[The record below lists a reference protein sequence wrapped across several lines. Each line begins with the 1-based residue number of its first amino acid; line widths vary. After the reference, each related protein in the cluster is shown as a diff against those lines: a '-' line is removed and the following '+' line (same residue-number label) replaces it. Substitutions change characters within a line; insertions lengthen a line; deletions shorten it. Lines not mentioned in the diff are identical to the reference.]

1 MPIMIPDEIS
11 TDTPESE
18 KIIFETLKHTDYA
31 GARDWVVFH
40 SVHVDFPPGTAT
52 PREIDFVI
60 LNRRYC
66 SVICLEVKGGYYN
79 VSKRQ
84 WYRASSKTPL
94 NSPPPDQAVTAMYN
108 LKNAHFSSQKTL
120 SLGCAVAFTDV
131 NISGDMPKSLA
142 LLIGADDA
150 RDHVELS
157 KRLEDYAEKLSVK
170 NGDDLQAQIDL
181 ENLQSE
187 LEGNVVMEPRL
198 RPDTIFRQDLETLRP
213 QLLRLTAEQKSSL
226 DIARLNPRCVFDGAA
241 GTGKTVLA
249 MELARQHCEA
259 GETVALLCSNPILN
273 DRFRRWA
280 DKLSNASSGTV
291 VAGTPV
297 TLPFTVFKE
306 NRDLMA
312 KHRQRRKDSPDLEKS
327 LKFGQLDSKWEKFID
342 ETVQDLGQKG
352 FFDYLI
358 VDEAQ
363 NLCDEM
369 FLKLMNALLKDG
381 LADGRWAMFGDF
393 VNQNIVSRDLKG
405 MDMLDKFYPARA
417 SLQTNCRNTHEIAA
431 AVAKFVDINSPPISG
446 VHGPLVQLEYFGD
459 QTDLGNFLERLVDSL
474 KGRDFQSQQ
483 IILLSYDTGE
493 EFDTERRYGGWSL
506 KNIDR
511 ESAKGK
517 DPILVQGGQDNT
529 LRYSDVYDFQ
539 GLESEVAILVLP
551 VTKRMAH
558 LAGSVVLPNFDH
570 MRKVLYIGMSR
581 AKAMLII
588 VADERYKRF
597 LEPPGL

>member
-18 KIIFETLKHTDYA
+18 KIIFETLKHSDYA
-31 GARDWVVFH
+31 GARDWVVFP
-40 SVHVDFPPGTAT
+40 SVHVEAHPGTIKV
-52 PREIDFVI
+52 RQIDFVI
-60 LNRRYC
+60 LNRKYC
-66 SVICLEVKGGYYN
+66 SVICLEVKGGNYSVN
-79 VSKRQ
+79 KRK
-84 WYRASSKTPL
+84 WYREPYTNPL
-94 NSPPPDQAVTAMYN
+94 DSPPPNQVETAMYA
-108 LKNAHFSSQKTL
+108 LKNAHFSNRGSL

-131 NISGDMPKSLA
+131 NISGDLPKSLA
-142 LLIGADDA
+142 LLIGTDTA
-150 RDHVELS
+150 RDPVELC
-157 KRLEDYAEKLSVK
+157 KHLEDYAKRLRDDLQR
-170 NGDDLQAQIDL
+170 NDLNDLQAQIDL

-187 LEGNVVMEPRL
+187 LEGNMVMEPRL
-198 RPDTIFRQDLETLRP
+198 RPDTIFRRDLETLRP

-249 MELARQHCEA
+249 LELARQHCEE

-273 DRFRRWA
+273 DRFKRWA
-280 DKLSNASSGTV
+280 DELSNESKGTV

-297 TLPFTVFKE
+297 TLPLIAFKE
-306 NRDLMA
+306 NRTLRA
-312 KHRQRRKDSPDLEKS
+312 NHHRRRNDAPDLEKS
-327 LKFGQLDSKWEKFID
+327 LKFGHLDSKWEKFID
-342 ETVQDLGQKG
+342 ETVKDLGQKG

-405 MDMLDKFYPARA
+405 MDVLDKFYPARA

-431 AVAKFVDINSPPISG
+431 AVAKFVDIDSPPISG
-446 VHGPLVQLEYFGD
+446 VHGPLVQLEYFRD
-459 QTDLGNFLERLVDSL
+459 QTDLGNLLDRLVDSL

-511 ESAKGK
+511 GSAKGK
-517 DPILVQGGQDNT
+517 DPILVQGGQANT

-551 VTKRMAH
+551 VTKKNDTFSREC
-558 LAGSVVLPNFDH
+558 SVTQL
-570 MRKVLYIGMSR
+570 
-581 AKAMLII
+581 
-588 VADERYKRF
+588 
-597 LEPPGL
+597 

>member
-40 SVHVDFPPGTAT
+40 SVHVDYPPGTAT

-66 SVICLEVKGGYYN
+66 SVICMEVKGGYYN
-79 VSKRQ
+79 VSNRQ
-84 WYRASSKTPL
+84 WYRASSTAPL
-94 NSPPPDQAVTAMYN
+94 NSPPPDQAKTAMWD
-108 LKNAHFSSQKTL
+108 LKMASKRGSL
-120 SLGCAVAFTDV
+120 SFGCAVAFTDM
-131 NISGDMPKSLA
+131 NISGDIPKSLA
-142 LLIGADDA
+142 LLIGADNA
-150 RDHVELS
+150 RDPVELS
-157 KRLEDYAEKLSVK
+157 KHLEDYAEKLSVK
-170 NGDDLQAQIDL
+170 NRDDLQAQIDL

-187 LEGNVVMEPRL
+187 LEGHVVMEPRL
-198 RPDTIFRQDLETLRP
+198 RPDTIFRQDLESLRP

-249 MELARQHCEA
+249 MELARQHCEE
-259 GETVALLCSNPILN
+259 GETVGLLCSNPILN
-273 DRFRRWA
+273 VRFRRWA

-297 TLPFTVFKE
+297 TLPFTAFKG
-306 NRDLMA
+306 NRTLMA
-312 KHRQRRKDSPDLEKS
+312 KHRQRRVDSPDLEKS
-327 LKFGQLDSKWEKFID
+327 LKFGHLAPKWEPFID
-342 ETVQDLGQKG
+342 ETVKDLGQKG

-405 MDMLDKFYPARA
+405 MEVLDKFYPARA

-431 AVAKFVDINSPPISG
+431 AVAKFVDIDSPPISG

-459 QTDLGNFLERLVDSL
+459 QTDLGNLLDRLVNSL

-511 ESAKGK
+511 GSAKGK

-551 VTKRMAH
+551 ITKRMTR
-558 LAGSVVLPNFDH
+558 LAGSVSLPNFEH
-570 MRKVLYIGMSR
+570 LRKVLYIGMSR

-588 VADERYKRF
+588 VADESYKRF